1 VEAEA
6 AAVAEAEAA
15 AAGDAAAAEA
25 EAAAAL
31 EAAADVEDV
40 VPGAVAGA
48 VAYRGA
54 LAPSARACPE
64 KACLWFRKAAE
75 ARYWKKRGKDGER
88 PKVFLSD
95 CLPGWP
101 IPKSPQYR
109 LT

>member
-1 VEAEA
+1 MRRISPLWPIS
-6 AAVAEAEAA
+6 
-15 AAGDAAAAEA
+15 AAAEA

-64 KACLWFRKAAE
+64 KACLWFPKAAE
-75 ARYWKKRGKDGER
+75 ARYWKRGRTESA
-88 PKVFLSD
+88 LSTRFEHF
-95 CLPGWP
+95 CYALEALRAAQA
-101 IPKSPQYR
+101 KLR
-109 LT
+109 

>member
-1 VEAEA
+1 MCSTRKPRSPPAFSSLEAAAAAVEAEA

-64 KACLWFRKAAE
+64 KACLWFPKAAE
-75 ARYWKKRGKDGER
+75 ARYWKKGEGR
-88 PKVFLSD
+88 RAP
-95 CLPGWP
+95 
-101 IPKSPQYR
+101 
-109 LT
+109 